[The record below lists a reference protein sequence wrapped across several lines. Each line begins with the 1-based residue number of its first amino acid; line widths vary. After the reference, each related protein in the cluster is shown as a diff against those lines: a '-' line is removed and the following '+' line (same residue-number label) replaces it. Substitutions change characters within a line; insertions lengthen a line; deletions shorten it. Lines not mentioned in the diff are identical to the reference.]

1 MLMIST
7 KKSCIK
13 TLQSIAVLDIQK
25 LINYI
30 MLIFVSAVFAGIF
43 GNKLAAFGTSKT
55 VRFL

>member
-1 MLMIST
+1 MIST

-13 TLQSIAVLDIQK
+13 TLQGIAVLDIQK
-25 LINYI
+25 LSNYI
-30 MLIFVSAVFAGIF
+30 KLIFVSAVSAGIF

>member
-13 TLQSIAVLDIQK
+13 TLQSIAVLDIQI

-43 GNKLAAFGTSKT
+43 GNKLAAFGTSPT
-55 VRFL
+55 MDF

>member
-1 MLMIST
+1 MIST

-13 TLQSIAVLDIQK
+13 TLQGIAVLDIQK

-30 MLIFVSAVFAGIF
+30 KLIFVSAVFAGIF

>member
-13 TLQSIAVLDIQK
+13 TLQGIAVLDIQI

-30 MLIFVSAVFAGIF
+30 MLIFVSAVSARIF

>member
-30 MLIFVSAVFAGIF
+30 KLIFVSAVFAGIF
-43 GNKLAAFGTSKT
+43 GNKLAAFGTSPT
-55 VRFL
+55 MDF